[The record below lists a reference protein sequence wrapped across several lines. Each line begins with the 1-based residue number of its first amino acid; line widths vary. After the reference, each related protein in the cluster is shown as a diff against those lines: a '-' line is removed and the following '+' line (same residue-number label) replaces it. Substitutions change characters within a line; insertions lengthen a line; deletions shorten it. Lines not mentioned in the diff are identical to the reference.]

1 MIPKRKPQ
9 RRKRCG
15 FLVYVSTETGDGERG
30 DATMKR
36 NEQLSTEELMRLLF
50 MEASLDH
57 LLTKSESSVQLP
69 SFSDYISALC
79 RERGEPAEHVIKRA
93 NIEKSFGH
101 QLFTGRRK
109 PSRDTALQLAFG
121 FELDYQGAQAL
132 LKAARKNLLYPK
144 VQRDMVVIY
153 CLHHRCDVLE
163 CQVLLEQYGLPL
175 LGEGGRNE

>member
-1 MIPKRKPQ
+1 M
-9 RRKRCG
+9 
-15 FLVYVSTETGDGERG
+15 ED
-30 DATMKR
+30 
-36 NEQLSTEELMRLLF
+36 NNQLSTEELLRLLY
-50 MEASLDH
+50 MESSLEH

-79 RERGEPAEHVIKRA
+79 RERGEPAERIINRA
-93 NIEKSFGH
+93 NIEKSYGH
-101 QLFTGRRK
+101 QLFSGRRK

-121 FELDYQGAQAL
+121 FQLDYQGAQAL

-144 VQRDMVVIY
+144 VRRDMIVIY
-153 CLHHRCDVLE
+153 CLHHRSDVLE